1 MLRLKVEMDKK
12 PINLNNLENF
22 LKKAKSKLNE
32 GIEDIGQANMNKL
45 DQFLSEIS
53 NEKINK
59 LKETNSNFSLAE
71 FDLFDKKIKE
81 NNSFEFI
88 NGGKIYFLC
97 NNLRN

>member
-1 MLRLKVEMDKK
+1 MDKK